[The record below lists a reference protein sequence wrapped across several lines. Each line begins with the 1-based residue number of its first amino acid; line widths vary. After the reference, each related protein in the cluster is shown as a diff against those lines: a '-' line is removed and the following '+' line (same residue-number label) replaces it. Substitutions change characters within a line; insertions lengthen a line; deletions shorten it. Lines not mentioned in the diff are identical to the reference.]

1 MKLEIHNGL
10 SPMIIEA
17 TRVIVKDMYD
27 NPIAV
32 AVEVENGIIV
42 AETASNEKMAE
53 FNSILRSLGVTKTTI
68 VKDATQKSL
77 PEIY

>member
-10 SPMIIEA
+10 TPTVVEA

-32 AVEVENGIIV
+32 AVEIESGIIV
-42 AETASNEKMAE
+42 AETASNERMAE
-53 FNSILRSLGVTKTTI
+53 FNSILRSLGIAKTTI
-68 VKDATQKSL
+68 VKDAVQKPL
-77 PEIY
+77 PEIF